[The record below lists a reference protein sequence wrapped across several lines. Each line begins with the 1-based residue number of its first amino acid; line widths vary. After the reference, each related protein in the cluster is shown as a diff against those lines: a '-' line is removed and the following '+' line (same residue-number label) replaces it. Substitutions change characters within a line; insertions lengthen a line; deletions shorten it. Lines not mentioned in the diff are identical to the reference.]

1 MSSQEAREEW
11 GPVFPRSTN
20 HHVSNS
26 VTLTYRRY
34 LPGIYQVYTNVKVYT
49 WYIPRRYRV
58 YPWYI
63 PCISPTLVY
72 TWYIPGIYR
81 LYDNIGDIGGI
92 YHTKTSIHL
101 FGTSHVPPSTG
112 HIPDIYLIHKL
123 YQAYTY
129 YIPGI
134 YQKYF

>member
-1 MSSQEAREEW
+1 MSK
-11 GPVFPRSTN
+11 
-20 HHVSNS
+20 
-26 VTLTYRRY
+26 YI
-34 LPGIYQVYTNVKVYT
+34 PGIYQGDIE
-49 WYIPRRYRV
+49 YILGIYHV
-58 YPWYI
+58 
-63 PCISPTLVY
+63 SPTLVF

-101 FGTSHVPPSTG
+101 FGTSHGPPSTG